1 MDNEI
6 YTFRNI
12 ELSIRTIA
20 GDIISDAL
28 PDKKVFG
35 YWSKNEAN
43 LLEALIIYVC
53 DRNNSKEVSDGTL
66 HNIYCILST
75 DTIEDIRKIYNSLHI
90 NSPANPQL
98 RLFFGTDEAV
108 QKQIV
113 GGLAEKLS
121 RYAEEVKK

>member
-6 YTFRNI
+6 YIFRNI

-28 PDKKVFG
+28 PDRKDFG
-35 YWSKNEAN
+35 YWSKSEAN

-66 HNIYCILST
+66 HDIYCILST
-75 DTIEDIRKIYNSLHI
+75 DTIEDIRKIYNNLHI
-90 NSPANPQL
+90 NSPANPRL
-98 RLFFGTDEAV
+98 RLFFRTDETV
-108 QKQIV
+108 QKQIA